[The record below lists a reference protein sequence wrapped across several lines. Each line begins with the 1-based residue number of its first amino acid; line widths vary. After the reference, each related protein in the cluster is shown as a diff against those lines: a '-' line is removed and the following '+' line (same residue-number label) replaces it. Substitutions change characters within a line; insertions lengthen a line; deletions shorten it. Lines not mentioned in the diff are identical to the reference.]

1 MEGGLRGVEE
11 EERGLLECSVCGA
24 HLSND
29 MFMIY
34 GAHFSNHIYVFSQK
48 GVWSPFFKRHTN
60 VFSQKVGWR
69 HTYLYF

>member
-1 MEGGLRGVEE
+1 MEYDMEGGLRGIEE

-48 GVWSPFFKRHTN
+48 RCVEPIF
-60 VFSQKVGWR
+60 
-69 HTYLYF
+69 

>member
-1 MEGGLRGVEE
+1 MEYDMEGGLRGIEE

-48 GVWSPFFKRHTN
+48 VR
-60 VFSQKVGWR
+60 WR
-69 HTYLYF
+69 HTYF